1 MSKPAPLPPPTDRT
15 ELRMTMASAL
25 YARIQVA
32 AKAEDRRVGEW
43 VRRLIERTLAE
54 TAPRRPRSKPGP
66 RENPMKHSKDPVFRK
81 LAREQE
87 KKVLDHS
94 RRSTP

>member
-54 TAPRRPRSKPGP
+54 TAPRRPRSKPARARP
-66 RENPMKHSKDPVFRK
+66 DREDSSHPER
-81 LAREQE
+81 A
-87 KKVLDHS
+87 
-94 RRSTP
+94 